1 MGTPDYDLDDILNEI
16 INKNVGEDIKA
27 KMDEIDKAKDAIKKE
42 ADKPEQKRKSRRYQ
56 RI

>member
-27 KMDEIDKAKDAIKKE
+27 KMDEIDKAKDAIKKRRTSPS
-42 ADKPEQKRKSRRYQ
+42 KKRKSRRYQ